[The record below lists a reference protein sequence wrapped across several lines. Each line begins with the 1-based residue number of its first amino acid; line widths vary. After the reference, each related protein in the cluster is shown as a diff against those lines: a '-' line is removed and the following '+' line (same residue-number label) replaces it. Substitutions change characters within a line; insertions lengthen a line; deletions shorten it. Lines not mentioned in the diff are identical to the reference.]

1 MPLRIVLGA
10 QPDFGVIQGR
20 SVDRGDESRELH
32 RPSAYNRGMQNPA
45 ASPSPPLSDPRDFLV
60 RYQPWR
66 RTFEVGFWVANLCL
80 HAALNTIT
88 VWMDIQRVKLGFAAW
103 KPATWEWSSNL
114 MILALIPAVLAFDR
128 RFPLRFGTL
137 RRSVPWHLVASVAYS
152 VTHVVGMVAMRKA
165 LYATQGETYSFGN
178 WPYELVYEYL
188 KDVRSYAMILMVVYL
203 YRLFL
208 LRLQGEA
215 SLLDAPDAGPPVEP
229 IERPDRFLV
238 KKLGKEFLLPAQE
251 IEWLQAWG
259 NYVNL
264 RVRGR
269 DYPLRST
276 MAGIEERL
284 DPVRFVRVHR
294 SYIVNIHQ
302 VEEIEPLESGDA
314 RIKMKDGSHVPC
326 SRRYRDELRKGAA

>member
-1 MPLRIVLGA
+1 MGH
-10 QPDFGVIQGR
+10 
-20 SVDRGDESRELH
+20 GDESREV
-32 RPSAYNRGMQNPA
+32 RGRSAYNPA
-45 ASPSPPLSDPRDFLV
+45 MSKPAVDPRDFLA

-66 RTFEVGFWVANLCL
+66 RTFEIGFWVANHCL
-80 HAALNTIT
+80 HAAVNTIT
-88 VWMDIQRVKLGFAAW
+88 VWIDIRRVNLGFKAW
-103 KPATWEWSSNL
+103 EPAVWEWSSNL
-114 MILALIPAVLAFDR
+114 VILALIPAVLAFER
-128 RFPLRFGTL
+128 RFPLQFGTL
-137 RRSVPWHLVASVAYS
+137 KRNVPWHVVASVVFS
-152 VTHVVGMVAMRKA
+152 VLHVLGMVAIRKA
-165 LYATQGETYSFGN
+165 LYATQGQEYCFGN
-178 WPYELVYEYL
+178 WPLELLYEYL
-188 KDVRSYAMILMVVYL
+188 KDARSYVLILAVVAL

-215 SLLDAPDAGPPVEP
+215 SLLEAPDDGPPVEP
-229 IERPDRFLV
+229 IERPERFLV

-294 SYIVNIHQ
+294 SYIVNVAQ

-314 RIKMKDGSHVPC
+314 KIRMKDGSQVPC
-326 SRRYRDELRKGAA
+326 SRRYRDELRKGAAA